1 MCFGFKWCGCIWK
14 AIVEPGNHDVH
25 KYEGYNECSAQC
37 KRGHLFLVNTTP
49 SSNRFIST
57 YALELYD
64 KRF

>member
-49 SSNRFIST
+49 SSNR
-57 YALELYD
+57 LY
-64 KRF
+64 

>member
-37 KRGHLFLVNTTP
+37 KRGHLFLVITIP
-49 SSNRFIST
+49 SSNINICSRVV
-57 YALELYD
+57 
-64 KRF
+64 